1 MLTLRPDQLT
11 LTGKIRERFAAGVQ
25 SVLAVAATGF
35 GKTVCFSSLTAQW
48 ASAGKDIFILCH
60 REELLDQISATLSQF
75 GVTHG
80 CIAPGRPNHRERRIQ
95 VASIFTLVRRLADY
109 RPPDLLILDEAH
121 HATAGSW
128 AKVLGAW
135 PSAVRLG
142 VTATPER
149 LDGNGL
155 GDTFSTML
163 TGPSVRTLIDDGSLS
178 DYRLYAPA
186 TNVTDGLHKRMG
198 DYDKRE
204 LSAAVDKPR
213 ITGDAI
219 QHYLRLAKGKRALV
233 FCVSLDH
240 AEHIAEAFRQEGITA
255 SRIDGKL
262 DPWTRRCLVKDFAS
276 GNIQV
281 LTSCDIISEGFDL
294 PAIEVAILLRPTQ
307 SLALYLQQVGRALRP
322 YPGKPYAIILDH
334 AGNTLRHGL
343 PDDERVW
350 SLQGREQRQASEGGL
365 SVSVRT
371 CGQCFGACRSGTATC
386 PLCGYLFPI
395 ESRQVE
401 EVEGTLTE
409 VDRLV
414 ARQAAKRE
422 QGSAKDLQA
431 LIELGRQRK
440 YKNPTYWAK
449 CVLASREKKMRVVY
463 A

>member
-1 MLTLRPDQLT
+1 MLTLRSDQLS
-11 LTGKIRERFAAGVQ
+11 LTGSIRQAFASGIH
-25 SVLAVAATGF
+25 SVLSVAPTGF
-35 GKTVCFSSLTAQW
+35 GKTVCFASLTAQW

-109 RPPDLLILDEAH
+109 RPPDLLIIDEAH

-128 AKVLGAW
+128 GKVLNAW
-135 PSAVRLG
+135 PSAYRLG

-149 LDGNGL
+149 LDGAGL

-178 DYRLYAPA
+178 DYRLYAPM
-186 TNVTDGLHKRMG
+186 TNVTEGVHKRYG

-204 LSAAVDKPR
+204 LALALDKPR
-213 ITGDAI
+213 ITGSAVD
-219 QHYLRLAKGKRALV
+219 HYKQLGHGKRALV

-240 AEHIAEAFRQEGITA
+240 AQHTAETFREAGYSSA
-255 SRIDGKL
+255 RIDGKL
-262 DPWTRRCLVKDFAS
+262 DPWTRRCLVKDFANGS
-276 GNIQV
+276 ITI

-322 YPGKPYAIILDH
+322 YPGKEHAIILDH
-334 AGNTLRHGL
+334 AGNCLRHGM
-343 PDDERVW
+343 PDDERQW
-350 SLQGREQRQASEGGL
+350 SLLGREQRQASEGGL

-371 CGQCFGACRSGTATC
+371 CGQCFGACRSGTAVC
-386 PLCGYLFPI
+386 PLCGWTFPI

-401 EVEGTLTE
+401 EVEGQLAE
-409 VDRLV
+409 INRLE
-414 ARQAAKRE
+414 ARREAKRE
-422 QGSAKDLQA
+422 QGQATDLQA
-431 LIELGRQRK
+431 LIELGRVRK
-440 YKNPTYWAK
+440 YKNPAFWAK
-449 CVLASREKKMRVVY
+449 CVLQARGRKKYVAV
-463 A
+463 